1 MNFVLVPHINSPKI
15 FLLVLKLNLFV
26 AKLFSKTFFLF
37 IQVQEDLY
45 IAIQFSLLFIFDDL
59 FNLSLLDHI
68 LSPVLLEHPIFFL
81 DFLFHLRLQ
90 LSKLLSLFSNMFMHS
105 ELHLVEILLI
115 DFPSLPKSEA
125 ILSL

>member
-1 MNFVLVPHINSPKI
+1 MNFVLVPYINSPKI

-26 AKLFSKTFFLF
+26 AKLFSKPFFLF

-68 LSPVLLEHPIFFL
+68 LSPLLLEHPIFFF

-115 DFPSLPKSEA
+115 DFPGLPKSEA

>member
-1 MNFVLVPHINSPKI
+1 MNFVLVPYINSPKI

-26 AKLFSKTFFLF
+26 AKLFSKPFFLF

>member
-59 FNLSLLDHI
+59 FNLSLLDDI
-68 LSPVLLEHPIFFL
+68 LSPLLLEHPIFFF
-81 DFLFHLRLQ
+81 DFCFHL
-90 LSKLLSLFSNMFMHS
+90 
-105 ELHLVEILLI
+105 
-115 DFPSLPKSEA
+115 
-125 ILSL
+125 